1 LSTHHFL
8 LSPLIVRRS
17 KLRSAAWLSRRP
29 VLPCEFR
36 ATGDDEPFSVPLPP
50 EWWSLWT
57 LDGDGRLLLPLPL
70 PLPEN
75 NRPVQSPEEVGR
87 LDGVMAILDE
97 LPVRDKMP
105 VLSDSA
111 ATWHICPS
119 YGQK

>member
-1 LSTHHFL
+1 M
-8 LSPLIVRRS
+8 
-17 KLRSAAWLSRRP
+17 
-29 VLPCEFR
+29 
-36 ATGDDEPFSVPLPP
+36 
-50 EWWSLWT
+50 

>member
-1 LSTHHFL
+1 LSIHHFL

-36 ATGDDEPFSVPLPP
+36 ATGDDEPFSVPLLP

-57 LDGDGRLLLPLPL
+57 LDGDGRLLL

-111 ATWHICPS
+111 AIWHIYPS